1 MPDPRKYRTQIF
13 SIRRYNLKATEKT
26 LPQPLLPR
34 GFIGGLVAR
43 LMPLGHAPIYKR
55 VAGVL
60 DLQPE
65 DELLDVACGAG
76 YFLKR
81 YAHHVKNIAGLDYSE
96 VMVKIAK
103 NKHKKRIAAG
113 TAEIEFGEA
122 SHLPWEKDRF
132 SVVTSMGSFIAFP
145 KPLDSLKEMHRVLR
159 PGGRVVVSI
168 EYNAEDGKDYS
179 KDVEKYGYGIWTED
193 EVRSMFKEAGFTNVD
208 IKYAREMGMPRMM
221 LACGTKQ

>member
-1 MPDPRKYRTQIF
+1 M
-13 SIRRYNLKATEKT
+13 KATEKK

-34 GFIGGLVAR
+34 GFIGSIVAR

-55 VAGVL
+55 VAEVL

-65 DELLDVACGAG
+65 DELLDVACGGG

-81 YAHHVKNIAGLDYSE
+81 HAHHVKHIAGLDYSE

-113 TAEIEFGEA
+113 TAEIEYGEA

-132 SVVTSMGSFIAFP
+132 SVITSMGSFIGFP
-145 KPLDSLKEMHRVLR
+145 QPLESLKEMHRVLR

-168 EYNAEDGKDYS
+168 EYNAEDGKDYT
-179 KDVEKYGYGIWTED
+179 KYIDDYGMWLWTEK
-193 EVRSMFKEAGFTNVD
+193 EVRQMMKDAGFVD
-208 IKYAREMGMPRMM
+208 VNIKYSKGMGMPKMM
-221 LACGTKQ
+221 LACGLKQ